1 MEDYKKK
8 YENALNATRKFKND
22 CPSLW
27 DTKSNP
33 FKGVFEELEESED
46 ERIRKALIHYFSE
59 QDGILTAIN
68 GNVSIGDILAWLEKQ
83 VEQKSQGKQK
93 LFNNDKYQTVPVEIL
108 DRLYESEKELERLK
122 QGEQKTVSK
131 TEPIVEGLTTE
142 FQKQVSHLI
151 ASVMDKEH
159 EYTKGYVEWVA
170 QSLLGYAKNERT
182 SIDEIKPKFKV
193 GDWVV
198 SPNGVHWHIDSINN
212 NRYEVSSTNGACA
225 DWPLDTDLYHLWT
238 IQDAK
243 DGDVLSY
250 VTDEGDLWIM
260 IYRSLYKP
268 YEGHVHYHAVL
279 VNDNFTDKGTCCI
292 CIDNLKPATKEQ
304 RDLLF
309 SKMKEEGYEWDVEKK
324 ELKKIEQCENYHCCG
339 EVDNE
344 ALQKTL
350 QIWFDK
356 GKCSGRDEVIFH
368 PEKFGLQK
376 QVGQKPAWSEEDE
389 ERLSDAVF
397 FVREY
402 QIPTRDKRLLNTAKE
417 AEKWLKSLKE
427 RYTWKPS
434 DEQIDGIECAIKTLQ
449 HQLNVGDKRLDSLYN
464 DLKKLKG

>member
-8 YENALNATRKFKND
+8 YENALNAARKFKND

-46 ERIRKALIHYFSE
+46 ERMIKSLKRLIKAYYDVNFPTPEGFEREDMI
-59 QDGILTAIN
+59 
-68 GNVSIGDILAWLEKQ
+68 AWLE
-83 VEQKSQGKQK
+83 
-93 LFNNDKYQTVPVEIL
+93 
-108 DRLYESEKELERLK
+108 K

-151 ASVMDKEH
+151 ASAMNKEH

-243 DGDVLSY
+243 DGDVL
-250 VTDEGDLWIM
+250 TTKNFIFIFKNID
-260 IYRSLYKP
+260 
-268 YEGHVHYHAVL
+268 
-279 VNDNFTDKGTCCI
+279 NDNGVRYYCHYEI
-292 CIDNLKPATKEQ
+292 SNNEEDNLFEVSFPQCVMGRVGNGLSYYSPATEEQ
-304 RDLLF
+304 CNLLF
-309 SKMKEEGYEWDVEKK
+309 SKMKEAGYKWDAEKK
-324 ELKKIEQCENYHCCG
+324 ELKKIE
-339 EVDNE
+339 
-344 ALQKTL
+344 
-350 QIWFDK
+350 
-356 GKCSGRDEVIFH
+356 
-368 PEKFGLQK
+368 
-376 QVGQKPAWSEEDE
+376 QKPAWSEEDE

>member
-8 YENALNATRKFKND
+8 YENALNAARKFKND

-83 VEQKSQGKQK
+83 VEQKPQGKQK

-108 DRLYESEKELERLK
+108 DRLYESEKELEQLK
-122 QGEQKTVSK
+122 QVEQKPDDKCICCNNFKGCITCTDGDQYAYI
-131 TEPIVEGLTTE
+131 TE
-142 FQKQVSHLI
+142 QKPTDNL
-151 ASVMDKEH
+151 E
-159 EYTKGYVEWVA
+159 
-170 QSLLGYAKNERT
+170 
-182 SIDEIKPKFKV
+182 PKFKV
-193 GDWVV
+193 GDW
-198 SPNGVHWHIDSINN
+198 ITDNN
-212 NRYEVSSTNGACA
+212 STFQIVRVENEWYHA
-225 DWPLDTDLYHLWT
+225 DDGDKICFDVAHQYYHLWT
-238 IQDAK
+238 IKDAK
-243 DGDVLSY
+243 DGDVL
-250 VTDEGDLWIM
+250 TTKNFIFIFKNID
-260 IYRSLYKP
+260 
-268 YEGHVHYHAVL
+268 
-279 VNDNFTDKGTCCI
+279 NDNGVRYYCHYEI
-292 CIDNLKPATKEQ
+292 SNNEEDNLFEVSFPQCVMGRVGNGLSYYSPATEEQ
-304 RDLLF
+304 CNLLF
-309 SKMKEEGYEWDVEKK
+309 SKMKEAGYKWDAEKK
-324 ELKKIEQCENYHCCG
+324 ELKKIE
-339 EVDNE
+339 
-344 ALQKTL
+344 
-350 QIWFDK
+350 
-356 GKCSGRDEVIFH
+356 
-368 PEKFGLQK
+368 
-376 QVGQKPAWSEEDE
+376 QKPAWSEEDE

-449 HQLNVGDKRLDSLYN
+449 HQLNVEDKRLDSLYN